1 MAAYQLPP
9 PDPMNCNGDVA
20 TNWKVFRDA
29 YEDYAVA
36 AELSGK
42 DQAVQAA
49 TLKTVMGKE
58 CKQILNRLGLT
69 TAELKQTD
77 AILTKLEAH
86 FAPAQNILFERYRF
100 HSAEQ
105 QPTETVDQ
113 FLIRLKHLAE
123 SCAFSDLQ
131 DEMIRDRLVLGCQD
145 HEARARL
152 FREKECTLVKA
163 VEILRVSEVTRQQL
177 KHINEEVTDGQSV
190 NVVKAQHL
198 IRPKPEQCN
207 IKTAN

>member
-9 PDPMNCNGDVA
+9 PDRMNCNGDVA

-58 CKQILNRLGLT
+58 CKDILNRLGLT

-77 AILTKLEAH
+77 AILT
-86 FAPAQNILFERYRF
+86 N
-100 HSAEQ
+100 
-105 QPTETVDQ
+105 
-113 FLIRLKHLAE
+113 
-123 SCAFSDLQ
+123 
-131 DEMIRDRLVLGCQD
+131 
-145 HEARARL
+145 
-152 FREKECTLVKA
+152 
-163 VEILRVSEVTRQQL
+163 
-177 KHINEEVTDGQSV
+177 
-190 NVVKAQHL
+190 
-198 IRPKPEQCN
+198 
-207 IKTAN
+207 

>member
-1 MAAYQLPP
+1 
-9 PDPMNCNGDVA
+9 
-20 TNWKVFRDA
+20 
-29 YEDYAVA
+29 
-36 AELSGK
+36 
-42 DQAVQAA
+42 
-49 TLKTVMGKE
+49 MGKE

-77 AILTKLEAH
+77 TILTKLEAH
-86 FAPAQNILFERYRF
+86 FAPARNILFERYRF

-131 DEMIRDRLVLGCQD
+131 DEMIRDRLALGCQD
-145 HEARARL
+145 HETRARL

-163 VEILRVSEVTRQQL
+163 VELLRVSEVTRQQL
-177 KHINEEVTDGQSV
+177 KHINEEVTDRQSV
-190 NVVKAQHL
+190 NAVVPSRTRILGSFL
-198 IRPKPEQCN
+198 IHRPDHTDQTRPPVLKHRPTLPDQ
-207 IKTAN
+207 TARRPAANYRPDHARRLCGDYRPDDCGSN